1 MEKEIISLK
10 GRLLLSMPT
19 LNDPRFYHA
28 VIFICAHDETGAMGI
43 IINHPL
49 PGMTMGDLFGELKF
63 NAAQE
68 DIAALPVLSGGPVE
82 TSRGFLL
89 HTADFSLPG
98 TIPVNEQFAVSSTTD
113 ALEAVAKGKG
123 PKEMLFA
130 VGYSGWGAG
139 QLDEE
144 LHENAWIVLDANYEL
159 VFNTEIADKW
169 DRAMSRNG
177 IDPTRLSTDAGNA

>member
-10 GRLLLSMPT
+10 GKLLLSMPT

-49 PGMTMGDLFGELKF
+49 PGMKMGDLFNELKF
-63 NAAQE
+63 DVSDQRIG
-68 DIAALPVLSGGPVE
+68 DTIVLSGGPVE

-89 HTADFSLPG
+89 HTSDFTLPG
-98 TIPVNEQFAVSSTTD
+98 TIPVDDKFAISSTTD
-113 ALEAVAKGKG
+113 ALQAVAEGKG

-130 VGYSGWGAG
+130 IGYAGWGAG
-139 QLDEE
+139 QLDDE
-144 LHENAWIVLDANYEL
+144 LHENSWMVLDANYEL

-169 DRAMSRNG
+169 DRAMARNG
-177 IDPTRLSTDAGNA
+177 IDPSRLSTDAGNA